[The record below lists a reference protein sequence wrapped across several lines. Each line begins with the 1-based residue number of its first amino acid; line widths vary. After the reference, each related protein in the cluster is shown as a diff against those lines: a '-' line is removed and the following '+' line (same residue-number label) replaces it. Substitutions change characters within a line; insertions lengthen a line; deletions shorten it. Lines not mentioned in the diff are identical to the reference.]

1 MTTQRGIKV
10 SMPERHPFPVCNIL
24 GVNIAVTNME
34 KTVSYLCAHLLEL
47 SGSYICVSNVHTT
60 VTAYE
65 DEGYRAVQNG
75 AAIALPDGKP
85 LSLTSRKRGFA
96 EAERVTGPD
105 LMGEIFRISAVHGWR
120 HYFYGS
126 TEETLRALRVELE
139 KNYPGIQIAGMYSPP
154 FRPLT
159 AQEDRQDIERI
170 NEAQADFVWVG
181 LGAPK
186 QERWMA
192 AHEGRV
198 RGLMIGVGAGFD
210 YHAGRLKRAPKWMQK
225 CSLEWLY
232 RLLQDPVRLFKRYLV
247 TNTKYLWLVKREEK

>member
-1 MTTQRGIKV
+1 
-10 SMPERHPFPVCNIL
+10 MPERRPFPSCSIL
-24 GVNIAVTNME
+24 GVNIAVTNMK
-34 KTVSYLCAHLLEL
+34 KTIGYLDAHFEDL
-47 SGSYICVSNVHTT
+47 SGSYICISNVHTT
-60 VTAYE
+60 VMSHDEE
-65 DEGYRAVQNG
+65 DYRMVQNG

-85 LSLTSRKRGFA
+85 LSVACRKRGFA

-105 LMGEIFRISAVHGWR
+105 LMREIFLLSAQKGWR

-126 TEETLRALRVELE
+126 TEDTLQLLRAALE
-139 KNYPGIQIAGMYSPP
+139 KAYPGIIIAGMYSPP

-159 AQEDRQDIERI
+159 AEEDRQDIDRI
-170 NEAQADFVWVG
+170 NQAKADFVWVG

-192 AHEGRV
+192 AHQGKV

-210 YHAGRLKRAPKWMQK
+210 YHAGTLKRAPLWMQK

-247 TNTKYLWLVKREEK
+247 TNTKYLWLIGRENRNYRKKTT